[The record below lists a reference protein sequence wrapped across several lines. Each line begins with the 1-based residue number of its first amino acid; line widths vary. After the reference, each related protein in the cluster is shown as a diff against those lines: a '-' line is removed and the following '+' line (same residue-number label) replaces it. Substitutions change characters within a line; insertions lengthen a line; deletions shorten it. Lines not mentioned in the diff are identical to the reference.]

1 MRKVIDLL
9 VRPLGYEIRF
19 LGNTACA
26 YKPALDPASSRHQAD
41 FDDIATDQPDL
52 IRSLALGSLRR
63 TAK

>member
-1 MRKVIDLL
+1 MRKVIDL